1 MESRDHQQSPGPD
14 RGLVE
19 QGGNGQEIA
28 AASHVPQVSQMSPV
42 TEPVPSPMPVQGPS
56 LQRLSINDLARCCA
70 EETSKFLKQSVS
82 NDRYCLELFRRA
94 IVHRDDDA
102 WACIYQQYA
111 PLVLTWVTQHQSAAP
126 LLGQDG
132 GAPLVNAAF
141 AKFSQALTPAK
152 MDNFDSLAAMLKY
165 LKMCVHSVVADEVR
179 ARQARQYEETLE
191 LIEQEPASDD
201 PADDVVSNISA
212 QHLWQVIQ
220 EELNGEDERILIYLA
235 YVHGMKPSEIS
246 SQHRRLFP
254 TVDDVYR
261 IKRNVLER
269 LRRNRRLQMM
279 FKHQRL

>member
-1 MESRDHQQSPGPD
+1 MSMESREHPQSIGPE
-14 RGLVE
+14 RGLVG
-19 QGGNGQEIA
+19 QGRSGQEIFPTSQ
-28 AASHVPQVSQMSPV
+28 ASQVSEMSPLSQPPQ
-42 TEPVPSPMPVQGPS
+42 EPS
-56 LQRLSINDLARCCA
+56 LQRLSINDLARCCS

-94 IVHRDDDA
+94 IVNRDDDA

-152 MDNFDSLAAMLKY
+152 MGNFDSLAAMLKY

-212 QHLWQVIQ
+212 QNLWQVIQ

>member
-1 MESRDHQQSPGPD
+1 MESRNHPQSIGPEN
-14 RGLVE
+14 GLLGQRSSG
-19 QGGNGQEIA
+19 QGIQGA
-28 AASHVPQVSQMSPV
+28 
-42 TEPVPSPMPVQGPS
+42 PSSQGPV
-56 LQRLSINDLARCCA
+56 LQRLSVNDLARCCA

-94 IVHRDDDA
+94 IVKRDDDA

-126 LLGQDG
+126 VLGQDG

-152 MDNFDSLAAMLKY
+152 MDNFDSLAAILKY

-179 ARQARQYEETLE
+179 SRQSRQYEETLE
-191 LIEQEPASDD
+191 LIEHEPASDD

-212 QHLWQVIQ
+212 QGLWQVIQ

-235 YVHGMKPSEIS
+235 YIQGMKPSEIS

-269 LRRNRRLQMM
+269 LRRNRRLQTM
-279 FKHQRL
+279 FKHNHL